1 MCRWYLILKITQQK
15 WIILPATVDHKQYL
29 LVHVSSYGLVWSEL
43 DFELVDIHSVNK
55 RQCLVLSEQ
64 SFLGSFSAPYS
75 TVIDFTKLFEEIN
88 LDSSCGCQKLL
99 VPLVPCSQW
108 NFSLPTLVLQLISPP
123 LLVLFHL
130 PFGLAKAAAGQH
142 SPKTQLWVLFQA
154 TDEQNCCS
162 PLLKGN
168 GEPSP
173 HLLVRSGQAPMST
186 SSDSVVIPT
195 KSLSVC
201 ASLHWHLL
209 PCNFSQPMP
218 LKAPLLLDLLSLLVA
233 VVL

>member
-43 DFELVDIHSVNK
+43 DFELVDIRSVNK

-173 HLLVRSGQAPMST
+173 ALTCAFRTGLPCPQA
-186 SSDSVVIPT
+186 VILWWYPP
-195 KSLSVC
+195 SPCLSVPPSTGIF
-201 ASLHWHLL
+201 SLATSPNPCPWRLL
-209 PCNFSQPMP
+209 FCWICCPF
-218 LKAPLLLDLLSLLVA
+218 
-233 VVL
+233 